1 MRKHALAG
9 SVAIHASALLL
20 LLLLGT
26 VARQSK
32 LVPPAVILF
41 EPLRSP
47 RLPPVHV
54 EKPVDGGGGQN
65 SPLPARGG
73 RAPQP
78 VKRRVFMPPM
88 VAVNDH
94 PQLVVEQALLEAPAM
109 NLAVAEIGDPLG
121 IGRLP
126 SGGMGGPTGIGS
138 HGRGG
143 IGDSDGPRLG
153 GPFGASEAKIT
164 RHPVLVHKEEPE
176 YSEDA
181 RKAHFQGTVLLLIDV
196 GLDGRPANIRVVQGA
211 GLGLDER
218 AVDAVSRWRFRPA
231 VAGDRPVVA
240 PALVEVG
247 FHLL

>member
-1 MRKHALAG
+1 
-9 SVAIHASALLL
+9 

-26 VARQSK
+26 VAHQPQA
-32 LVPPAVILF
+32 LPPAVLIF
-41 EPLRSP
+41 EPLHAP
-47 RLPPVHV
+47 RLPAFN
-54 EKPVDGGGGQN
+54 GGGGQN
-65 SPLPARGG
+65 SPLPARRG

-78 VKRRVFMPPM
+78 VKSRVFLPPM
-88 VAVNDH
+88 VAVNEH
-94 PQLVVEQALLEAPAM
+94 PQLVVQQALLEAPKI
-109 NLAVAEIGDPLG
+109 NLATVDIGDPLG

-126 SGGMGGPTGIGS
+126 SGGLGGPAGIGN

-143 IGDSDGPRLG
+143 VGDGDGLRSG
-153 GPFGASEAKIT
+153 GPPGASLAKIT
-164 RHPVLVHKEEPE
+164 RHPLLLHKEEPE

-181 RKAHFQGTVLLLIDV
+181 RKARFQGTVTLLIDV

-218 AVDAVSRWRFRPA
+218 AIDAVTHWRFSPA

-240 PALVEVG
+240 PALIEVG

>member
-9 SVAIHASALLL
+9 SLAIHASALLL

-26 VARQSK
+26 VAHHPNR
-32 LVPPAVILF
+32 LPPAVILF
-41 EPLRSP
+41 EPLHAP
-47 RLPPVHV
+47 RLPVLIH
-54 EKPVDGGGGQN
+54 EKNGGGGQN
-65 SPLPARGG
+65 SPLPARRG

-78 VKRRVFMPPM
+78 VKRRVFLPPM

-94 PQLVVEQALLEAPAM
+94 PQLVVEQALLEAPAI
-109 NLAVAEIGDPLG
+109 NFAAAAIGNPLG
-121 IGRLP
+121 LSDLGGGG
-126 SGGMGGPTGIGS
+126 SGLHGGIGT
-138 HGRGG
+138 GKDGG
-143 IGDSDGPRLG
+143 IGDGDGPRLG
-153 GPFGASEAKIT
+153 APPGGSRAKIT
-164 RHPVLVHKEEPE
+164 RHPMLLHKEEPE

-181 RKAHFQGTVLLLIDV
+181 RKAHFQGTVLLMIDV

-218 AVDAVSRWRFRPA
+218 AIEAVSRWRFSPA
-231 VAGDRPVVA
+231 VAGDRTVVA